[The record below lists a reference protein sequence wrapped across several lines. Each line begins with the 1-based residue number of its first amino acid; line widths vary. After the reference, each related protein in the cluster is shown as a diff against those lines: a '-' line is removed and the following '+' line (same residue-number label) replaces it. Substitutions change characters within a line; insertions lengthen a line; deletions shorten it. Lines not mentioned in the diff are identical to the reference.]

1 MRIKDTIIGFM
12 MFLGAVTAQAQITI
26 GGNVYGGGNAGD
38 MNGKT
43 SVTVRAGDINGSVY
57 GGARQANV
65 GGHTFVNIDGENM
78 SGDILI
84 NYVYGGNDIA
94 GTIGNIRTVSGES
107 APLPTTLTKVGT
119 TAGQNNIDNT
129 WNAFVRVSSVK
140 SETTGEAPNQTTTT
154 TNHKVYI
161 GNLYGGS
168 NGDYTVKNKT
178 VSESHKWEIWT
189 KDATPVKVYEN
200 DDQPQLPELGKTY
213 LEIVGGSIVYV
224 FGGGNNAT
232 VTNKTVICTDN
243 PSEVVNHIKVD
254 KTTGTL
260 MADDATGD
268 NVEELLSDDRITEMG
283 FNPYLSYATS
293 ASYQMGSMFGGNNKV
308 AMAIRPTWNLIK
320 GKIRNLYSG
329 GNAGNMTHDN
339 GLLLAVTSNDME
351 IDNVYGGCRKADVNP
366 DNNRITAETI
376 KVDGVDVS
384 FPADY
389 AARVY
394 ITGGNINN
402 VYGGNDIS
410 GNVYGGNAVGIHSSI
425 N

>member
-1 MRIKDTIIGFM
+1 MLLLTVVSGQWST
-12 MFLGAVTAQAQITI
+12 VNAQIKI

-38 MNGKT
+38 TGGST
-43 SVTVRAGDINGSVY
+43 TVTVREGNFTGNVY
-57 GGARQANV
+57 GGARMANIA
-65 GGHTFVNIDGENM
+65 GSAFVNIDGENTP
-78 SGDILI
+78 STSYILI
-84 NYVYGGNDIA
+84 NNVYGGNDIA

-293 ASYQMGSMFGGNNKV
+293 ASYQMGSVFGGNNKV
-308 AMAIRPTWNLIK
+308 AMLPSVLHGT
-320 GKIRNLYSG
+320 
-329 GNAGNMTHDN
+329 
-339 GLLLAVTSNDME
+339 
-351 IDNVYGGCRKADVNP
+351 
-366 DNNRITAETI
+366 
-376 KVDGVDVS
+376 
-384 FPADY
+384 
-389 AARVY
+389 
-394 ITGGNINN
+394 
-402 VYGGNDIS
+402 
-410 GNVYGGNAVGIHSSI
+410 
-425 N
+425 